1 MYGDNIMNMQKIMQ
15 EAQKAQVKMQEA
27 QKRIADMSVEGS
39 AGGDMIK
46 ITATGKGEITK
57 VKIEPS
63 LVSLDGLELLEDL
76 IVAAANDVQ
85 DKIKNLQDK
94 EIGAVM
100 GSIPG
105 FGT

>member
-1 MYGDNIMNMQKIMQ
+1 MQ
-15 EAQKAQVKMQEA
+15 EAQKAQAKMQEA
-27 QKRIADMSVEGS
+27 QKRIASMSVEGS
-39 AGGDMIK
+39 AGGDMIR

-63 LVSLDGLELLEDL
+63 LVSSDGLELLEDL
-76 IVAAANDVQ
+76 IAAAANDVQ
-85 DKIKNLQDK
+85 DKVKSLQDK

-100 GSIPG
+100 GNIPG